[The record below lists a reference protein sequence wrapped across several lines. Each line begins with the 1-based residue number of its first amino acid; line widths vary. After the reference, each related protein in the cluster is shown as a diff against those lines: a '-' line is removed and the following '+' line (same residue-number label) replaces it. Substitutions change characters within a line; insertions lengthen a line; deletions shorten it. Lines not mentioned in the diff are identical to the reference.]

1 MAAGRSLPGRLLVD
15 LPNWVGDVI
24 MTLPA
29 VGRLIEANAGGA
41 TVLHCRPPVERLLAE
56 LFPST
61 TVVASTRRAS
71 PLGSALRLTRGGR
84 FGLAVT
90 FRHATRAKLLV
101 RLAARRT
108 LGSRGDG
115 SHLLLSRGFPVDR
128 DRHQVRDMDA
138 LLVDLELP
146 PVDAGR
152 RPPVPAAVLAEGRSI
167 LDRTCLHGE
176 GLVGVAPAAGW
187 GLSKRWPAEHFGALA
202 RLLAD
207 RGYRPLVLIGPG
219 ERNVARAVITAAG
232 CDLPI
237 VGESLDVA
245 ALLGVIAG
253 LAAVVGNDSGP
264 MHLAAL
270 AGVPVV
276 ALFGPTDPGR
286 TGPLWGE
293 HLIIRRG
300 LECSPCLAPE
310 CPLRHHACLDDIE
323 PKEVAAAVVRV
334 MACQDREPAMPDAV
348 AEA

>member
-1 MAAGRSLPGRLLVD
+1 MAARRSLPGRLLVD

-29 VGRLIEANAGGA
+29 VGRLAEANSAGT

-56 LFPST
+56 LFPT
-61 TVVASTRRAS
+61 ATVIASTRRAS

-115 SHLLLSRGFPVDR
+115 SHVLLSRGFPVDR
-128 DRHQVRDMDA
+128 GRHQVRDMDA
-138 LLVDLELP
+138 LLADLMLP
-146 PVDAGR
+146 PVDASR
-152 RPPVPAAVLAEGRSI
+152 RPSVPPAVLAEGRAI
-167 LDRTCLHGE
+167 LDCHHVG
-176 GLVGVAPAAGW
+176 GDALVGLAPAAGW
-187 GLSKRWPAEHFGALA
+187 GLSKRWPAERFGALA
-202 RLLAD
+202 RLLAE
-207 RGYRPLVLIGPG
+207 RGHAPLVLVGPG
-219 ERNVARAVITAAG
+219 EDDVARAVIAAAG
-232 CDLPI
+232 RDLP
-237 VGESLDVA
+237 VLGESLDVA

-253 LAAVVGNDSGP
+253 LGAVVGNDSGP
-264 MHLAAL
+264 MHLAAM

-293 HLIIRRG
+293 HVIIRLG
-300 LECSPCLAPE
+300 LECSPCFEPE
-310 CPLRHHACLDDIE
+310 CPLGHHACLDDIE
-323 PKEVAAAVVRV
+323 PDAVVAAVERV
-334 MACQDREPAMPDAV
+334 MVSEDHERTMREVV